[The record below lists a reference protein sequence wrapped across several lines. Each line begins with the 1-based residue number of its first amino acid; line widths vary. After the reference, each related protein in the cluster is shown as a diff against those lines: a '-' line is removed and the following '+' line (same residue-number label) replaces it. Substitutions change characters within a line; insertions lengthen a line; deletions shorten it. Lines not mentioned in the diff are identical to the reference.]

1 MRQFIYLDGRMIVPV
16 DDIKFIENQY
26 DAVGKFEY
34 SKIFLRRDGE
44 DESVRTKTNCY
55 DILKKLREYK

>member
-16 DDIKFIENQY
+16 DDIKFIEHQY
-26 DAVGKFEY
+26 DSIGQFDY
-34 SKIFLRRDGE
+34 SKIFLSRDGK

-55 DILKKLREYK
+55 DILQKLMEYK